1 MEAFGIYILKVTALI
16 SVFFLAYHFFLRRE
30 TFFNANRGYLL
41 AGLFTSVL
49 LPLISFTKI
58 IWVERDPLAS
68 VAYTNQ
74 YATET
79 IVTTTNDA
87 GFQIDYHYLFGALYA
102 IGILLLI
109 IRSLTEYRSLKK
121 ILEKPKAVTRNNF
134 HFIDTEKVQSPFSFF
149 NYIVYNSKLLQQ
161 DELTDIIEHEKIH
174 SRQKHSLDMM
184 IAQVF
189 CILFWFNPVIWIYK
203 KAIAQNLEFIADAE
217 ATKVV
222 NDIKAYQKTLVK
234 VTMQTQCIA
243 ITNHF
248 YQSLIKK
255 RIVMLNTNQS
265 RKRNLWKYLIILP
278 LLAFFILQFQVK
290 ILAQEKTVA
299 TLQQNNAPSSPGD
312 NVTVIVDKNT
322 TDAELKQNVALLKN
336 EYNINLKYS
345 KVKRNKQGEIIRIKV
360 EYKDKDGNSGTTQI
374 DSDEP
379 INPIRFVK
387 KTDRNG
393 KIKVG
398 FSSDVKTERLAS
410 NRNTKVSTRINDTE
424 DESEDKSFGDYL
436 SNLLSPPSPPNPPS
450 PLSPPNAISPVSPPA
465 APTAPTAPTAPAA
478 KSSSSV
484 IIKNGKVTTTSSSKG
499 SIIYVDGEKVWSDD
513 NMEISLNT
521 REIARKALEDARLA
535 IEQAKPEIDRAR
547 VEAMKAHV
555 EAMKGHD
562 IAMKAQVE
570 AMKEQKAAMQAHR
583 EAMKEREKALKERD
597 IALKERDKALETARK
612 EREQAMKQREKALRN
627 ND

>member
-16 SVFFLAYHFFLRRE
+16 SVFFLAYYFFLRRE

-58 IWVERDPLAS
+58 IWVERVPLAS
-68 VAYTNQ
+68 VAYTDHP

-79 IVTTTNDA
+79 LVTTTSDA
-87 GFQIDYHYLFGALYA
+87 GFQINYHYLFGALYA

-184 IAQVF
+184 IAQAF
-189 CILFWFNPVIWIYK
+189 CILFWFNPVMWLYK
-203 KAIAQNLEFIADAE
+203 KAIAQNLEFIADSE

-290 ILAQEKTVA
+290 ILAQEKNVT
-299 TLQQNNAPSSPGD
+299 TLQPNNTPYSPGD

-322 TDAELKQNVALLKN
+322 TDAELKKNVELLKN
-336 EYNINLKYS
+336 EYNINLKYC
-345 KVKRNKQGEIIRIKV
+345 KVKRNKQGEITRIKV
-360 EYKDKDGNSGTTQI
+360 EYKDKEGNSGTTQI

-379 INPIRFVK
+379 ITPIRFVK
-387 KTDRNG
+387 KTDSNG
-393 KIKVG
+393 KTKVG
-398 FSSDVKTERLAS
+398 FSSDVKAQGPTL
-410 NRNTKVSTRINDTE
+410 NRNTKVSTRINDTSDASE

-450 PLSPPNAISPVSPPA
+450 PISPPNAISPVSPPTAPA
-465 APTAPTAPTAPAA
+465 APTAPTS

-484 IIKNGKVTTTSSSKG
+484 IIKNGKVTTTSSSRG
-499 SIIYVDGEKVWSDD
+499 SVIYVDGDKVWSDD
-513 NMEISLNT
+513 DLDIDT
-521 REIARKALEDARLA
+521 KEIARKALEDARLA
-535 IEQAKPEIDRAR
+535 IEKAKPEIERAR
-547 VEAMKAHV
+547 I
-555 EAMKGHD
+555 EAMKGHE
-562 IAMKAQVE
+562 I
-570 AMKEQKAAMQAHR
+570 AMKEQEK
-583 EAMKEREKALKERD
+583 AMKARE
-597 IALKERDKALETARK
+597 IAFKERDKALETARK
-612 EREQAMKQREKALRN
+612 EREKAMKNREAAFKERDKALEAARKEREKAMKQIEKELQN
-627 ND
+627 NN